1 MSMGER
7 LYKFLET
14 KCIRPAVF
22 ERRCGLSNGFC
33 GKMGERITDGSLNLI
48 SKAFPELNIDW
59 VKTGSGDMIKDHAG
73 FDAPNPEANMLAMS
87 KMLEELTRQRIKE
100 AEANLINAEAN
111 RLNAKNLSRLITIL
125 ERKAANIDSG
135 KQPSGIRSKTKDIQ
149 Q

>member
-1 MSMGER
+1 MGER

-111 RLNAKNLSRLITIL
+111 RLNAKTFQGLSQSLKEKPLILT
-125 ERKAANIDSG
+125 AANSR
-135 KQPSGIRSKTKDIQ
+135 QA
-149 Q
+149 